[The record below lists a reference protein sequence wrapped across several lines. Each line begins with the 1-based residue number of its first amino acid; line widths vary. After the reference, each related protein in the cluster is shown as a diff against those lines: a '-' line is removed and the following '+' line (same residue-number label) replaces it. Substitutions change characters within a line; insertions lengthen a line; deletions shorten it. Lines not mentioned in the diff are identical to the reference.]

1 MVRMPNVQASFVI
14 FISSP
19 CFADAAPCDCLV
31 KVFDALAL
39 AVFDIPAD
47 VACLVQKMQFINV
60 NDCW

>member
-1 MVRMPNVQASFVI
+1 MVRMPNVQASLVI

-39 AVFDIPAD
+39 AVFDITAD
-47 VACLVQKMQFINV
+47 VACFRSKDAIHK
-60 NDCW
+60 

>member
-1 MVRMPNVQASFVI
+1 MPNVQASFVI

-39 AVFDIPAD
+39 AVFDMAVD
-47 VACLVQKMQFINV
+47 VARFCSKDAIHKCQ
-60 NDCW
+60 